1 MGSQFNIPMELIP
14 TFLLLAEELNISR
27 CARKLGLSQPALTRQ
42 LQNLED
48 AFGSQLFIR
57 QSRGLALTHM
67 GRMLK
72 KEILPVFEN
81 LQSSLARIRN
91 AQTELS
97 GTIQFGCFSEI
108 GTNLLAP
115 VLFEFCKQHP
125 GVSAD
130 IRYLSEAEIIS
141 GVAGGQLHLGIA
153 SQAPS
158 NEMVRSY
165 KLLDEHIHL
174 VTSASNPDLQR
185 NPNPKFAGYK
195 LQDRLLLSFFKQYPK
210 LFPQGSPE
218 LAIAVNS
225 HQAMIEAVIHLGLYA
240 ALPHHSL
247 SAHYNSGKIRQASN
261 CEMTNKVFLIMPD
274 SEFPERRSL
283 EVVKFLK
290 LKFKSAQGERG

>member
-1 MGSQFNIPMELIP
+1 M
-14 TFLLLAEELNISR
+14 
-27 CARKLGLSQPALTRQ
+27 
-42 LQNLED
+42 
-48 AFGSQLFIR
+48 
-57 QSRGLALTHM
+57 
-67 GRMLK
+67 
-72 KEILPVFEN
+72 
-81 LQSSLARIRN
+81 
-91 AQTELS
+91 
-97 GTIQFGCFSEI
+97 
-108 GTNLLAP
+108 
-115 VLFEFCKQHP
+115 LFEFCKQHP
-125 GVSAD
+125 DISVD

-141 GVAGGQLHLGIA
+141 GVAEGQLHLGIA